1 MPAERERER
10 DPEAVQRRGTRAEQP
25 QHPGHLGQLAGRL
38 SVFQR
43 LERDVVAEPL
53 GLLVGIGVTAD
64 VDQQRAVV
72 GGRPRVIPGAGE
84 LTQARRDAAL
94 AQDVFHRLA
103 EPQVD
108 PQRQCGEQLRQPGTR
123 IASVTHAEQPT
134 RR

>member
-1 MPAERERER
+1 M
-10 DPEAVQRRGTRAEQP
+10 
-25 QHPGHLGQLAGRL
+25 
-38 SVFQR
+38 
-43 LERDVVAEPL
+43 
-53 GLLVGIGVTAD
+53 TAD

-123 IASVTHAEQPT
+123 IASVTHADQPT
-134 RR
+134 HR